1 MLKSELFESK
11 WNLWTRLWTRRAGL
25 PALCALASLL
35 TVPAASAAVDFTLSA
50 TAFSPDATSPGGTSS
65 SNITVVTPTGY
76 SGTVTL
82 GCTVTASVSI
92 PPAQLP
98 TCLVSPASMTSS
110 GGATATINTTGTTP
124 TIGYSMTIT
133 GTDASGTVTLP
144 PMDLTVLSVTTQF
157 TITVQ
162 SAVAPGSVPAGN
174 GAQAVILVNPLN
186 GYTSPSGGGLFLYCS
201 SMTPLVTLGP
211 VCSFTYPNPSTGLQ
225 VNGVATP
232 VTLTI
237 STFGPVPTGAAMRP
251 RNLYA
256 LWLFLPMLGLVGVG
270 AIAGGKRSRTA
281 WGLLAIFVL
290 GGSLL
295 MIPACS
301 NTTSTTSTTTP
312 NGITPANT
320 YTFTI
325 VGIDSNG
332 VASSNTGS
340 TVSLTVTAPTT
351 AQ

>member
-1 MLKSELFESK
+1 M
-11 WNLWTRLWTRRAGL
+11 
-25 PALCALASLL
+25 LASLL
-35 TVPAASAAVDFTLSA
+35 VLPAASAAVDFTLSA

-65 SNITVVTPTGY
+65 SNITVVTPNGY

-82 GCTVTASVSI
+82 GCTVTGSVSI
-92 PPAQLP
+92 PPAELP

-110 GGATATINTTGTTP
+110 GGASATINTTGTTP
-124 TIGYSMTIT
+124 TIGYSITIT
-133 GTDASGTVTLP
+133 GTDASGTVSLP
-144 PMDLTVLSVTTQF
+144 PMDLTVLAVTTQF
-157 TITVQ
+157 TITIQ

-174 GAQAVILVNPLN
+174 GAQAVISVNPLN
-186 GYTSPSGGGLFLYCS
+186 GYISPTGGVTLYCS

-211 VCSFTYPNPSTGLQ
+211 VCSFTYPQGDTGLP
-225 VNGVATP
+225 VDGVITP
-232 VTLTI
+232 ATLTI
-237 STFGPVPTGAAMRP
+237 STFGPVPTGAAVRP
-251 RNLYA
+251 RNFYA

-270 AIAGGKRSRTA
+270 AAAGGKRARTA
-281 WGLLAIFVL
+281 WGLLAIFVV

-325 VGIDSNG
+325 VGIDANG
-332 VASSNTGS
+332 VASSNTGAAGAPS
-340 TVSLTVTAPTT
+340 VSLTVTAPTP
-351 AQ
+351 Q

>member
-1 MLKSELFESK
+1 MLKSELVESK
-11 WNLWTRLWTRRAGL
+11 WNLWTRRGGL
-25 PALCALASLL
+25 PVLCLLASLL
-35 TVPAASAAVDFTLSA
+35 VLPAASASVDFTLTA
-50 TAFSPDATSPGGTSS
+50 TAFSPDATAAGGTSS
-65 SNITVVTPTGY
+65 SNITVVTPNGYTGK
-76 SGTVTL
+76 VTL

-92 PPAQLP
+92 PPAELP

-124 TIGYSMTIT
+124 TIGYSITLT
-133 GTDASGTVTLP
+133 GTDASGTVSLA
-144 PMDLTVLSVTTQF
+144 PMDLTVLAVTELF
-157 TITVQ
+157 TITIQ
-162 SAVAPGSVPAGN
+162 SAVAPSSVPAGN
-174 GAQAVILVNPLN
+174 GGQAVISVNPLN
-186 GYTSPSGGGLFLYCS
+186 GYVSPTGGVTLYCS

-211 VCSFTYPNPSTGLQ
+211 VCSFSYPAGSTGLP
-225 VNGVATP
+225 VPGVAATS
-232 VTLTI
+232 TLTI
-237 STFGPVPTGAAMRP
+237 STFGPVPTGATVRP
-251 RNLYA
+251 RNFYA

-270 AIAGGKRSRTA
+270 AAAWGKKSRTV
-281 WGLLAIFVL
+281 WGLLAILVV

-295 MIPACS
+295 LIPACS
-301 NTTSTTSTTTP
+301 NTTSKTSTTTP

-340 TVSLTVTAPTT
+340 TGAPSVSLTVTAPT